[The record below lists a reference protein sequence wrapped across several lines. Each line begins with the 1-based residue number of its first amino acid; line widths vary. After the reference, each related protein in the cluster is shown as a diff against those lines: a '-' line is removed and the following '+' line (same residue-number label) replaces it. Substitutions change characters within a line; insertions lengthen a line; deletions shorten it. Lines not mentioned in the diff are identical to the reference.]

1 MKKKKGITLV
11 LSGGGARGL
20 AHVGVLEV
28 LEENKIPIE
37 RIVGT
42 SAGAAVGGIYCAGKM
57 KEMKE
62 YFTKLK
68 KWDVFKLLF
77 SLPAFGHIF
86 NSQRIDAKL
95 KEFTENKKI
104 ENLKIPFIAVAFDI
118 IKGKR
123 VILNRGNLFDAVRSS
138 MAIPG
143 FFKPFQIGESILVD
157 GGVADILP
165 VRVAKRYSKNG
176 KIVAVN
182 VESSIIKGMNNYNF
196 FNILS
201 YASYFQTRE
210 LSKFEEKQADVVIR
224 PSVTMGTF
232 EFQKS
237 SEIINEGRKAAK
249 RALPAIKALLED
261 KEPEIPKPQVITNKT

>member
-20 AHVGVLEV
+20 AHIGVLEV
-28 LEENKIPIE
+28 FEENKIPIE

-42 SAGAAVGGIYCAGKM
+42 SAGAAIGGIYCAGRL

-62 YFTKLK
+62 YFIKLK
-68 KWDVFKLLF
+68 KWDIFRLLF

-86 NSQRIDAKL
+86 NSQRIDEKL
-95 KEFTENKKI
+95 KEFTEDIKI
-104 ENLKIPFIAVAFDI
+104 ENMKIPFIAVAFDI

-123 VILNRGNLFDAVRSS
+123 VILSRGNLFDAVRSS
-138 MAIPG
+138 MAMPG
-143 FFKPFQIGESILVD
+143 YFKPFKIGESMLVD

-165 VRVAKRYSKNG
+165 VRVAKKYSKDG

-196 FNILS
+196 FNIIS
-201 YASYFQTRE
+201 YASYFQSRE
-210 LSKFEEKQADVVIR
+210 LSRFEEKQADIVIR
-224 PSVTMGTF
+224 PSVRMGTF
-232 EFQKS
+232 EFQKAS
-237 SEIINEGRKAAK
+237 HIIDEGKKAAK
-249 RALPAIKALLED
+249 RAMPAIKALL
-261 KEPEIPKPQVITNKT
+261 KKQKI